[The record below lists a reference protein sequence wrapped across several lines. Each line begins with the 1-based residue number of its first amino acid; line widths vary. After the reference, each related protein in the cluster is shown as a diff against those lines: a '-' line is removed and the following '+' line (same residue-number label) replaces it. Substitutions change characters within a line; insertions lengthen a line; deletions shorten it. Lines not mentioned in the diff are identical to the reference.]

1 MPKPLVIFD
10 LDGTLLDTQASIA
23 EAFNRALA
31 ELDAPPRDV
40 EEFRFIIGDGA
51 RVAAS
56 RCLPEERQ
64 SDQEIDQ
71 CLAGFKRHYDDTWQ
85 DAVPYDGIVDMLDGL
100 RGKVHL
106 AVLSNKDD
114 AFTQQCIAHSF
125 DDVFDSILGH
135 RPEFGLK
142 PDPAGALHILRT
154 FSASPDD
161 SMMVGDMAID
171 MKTSVACNIT
181 GVGVLWGFRDA
192 PELTS
197 AGARHIISAPSDMLN
212 LVTTL

>member
-1 MPKPLVIFD
+1 MRKPLVIFD

-23 EAFNRALA
+23 EAFNRSLA
-31 ELDAPPRDV
+31 ELGAPPREV

-56 RCLPEERQ
+56 RCLPENRQ
-64 SDQEIDQ
+64 SDQEIDR
-71 CLAGFKRHYDDTWQ
+71 CLEGFKRHYDETWR
-85 DAVPYDGIVDMLDGL
+85 DAMPYDGVNAMLASL
-100 RGKVHL
+100 RGQVHM

-114 AFTQQCIAHSF
+114 PFTQQCIADSF
-125 DDVFDSILGH
+125 GDTFDVVLGH

-142 PDPAGALHILRT
+142 PDPAGAFHIMQTL
-154 FSASPDD
+154 SASPDD

-192 PELTS
+192 PELIS
-197 AGARHIISAPSDMLN
+197 AGAKHIISAPSDLLN
-212 LVTTL
+212 LVTTP